1 MSLILK
7 NEVNQHCL
15 YTQDTETMDVVTE
28 RKQEIIQ
35 ITQKTN
41 EHRNNIL
48 HHTPQ
53 NYCIY

>member
-48 HHTPQ
+48 HHTPP